1 MLELEVLR
9 DVVKKMNMINIEYML
24 TGSLAMNF
32 YAEPRMT
39 RDIDIVID
47 IYKEDVRKLV
57 DIFQKEYY
65 ISEKA
70 VLESIKYNSSFNIIH
85 NEKIMKI
92 DFMIRKNNAYQIT
105 AFNRKEAI
113 ELDDFQVYIVSKED
127 LIIAKLIWAYDSTS
141 EKQKRDIENILA
153 TDHDEEYLTKWL
165 IKLELLDFFREFINE
180 RYI

>member
-9 DVVKKMNMINIEYML
+9 DVIEKLNVIDVEYML

-39 RDIDIVID
+39 RDLDIVID
-47 IYKEDVRKLV
+47 IYPEDVKKLV

-65 ISEKA
+65 ISENA

-92 DFMIRKNNAYQIT
+92 DFMVRKNEAYQIA
-105 AFNRKEAI
+105 AFNRKKTI
-113 ELDDFQVYIVSKED
+113 ELDGFQIDLISKED
-127 LIIAKLIWAYDSTS
+127 LIISKLIWAHDSKS
-141 EKQKRDIENILA
+141 EKQKRDIQNLLN
-153 TDHDEEYLTKWL
+153 TDHDKDYLTKWL
-165 IKLELLDFFREFINE
+165 IKLELLDFFRDFIDE
-180 RYI
+180 